1 MAWIEF
7 FFGII
12 CRVHFRRKT
21 HSFQH
26 EYEKFVKR
34 RLGDLVWFQFQVFS
48 QSSQNWVILRM
59 EFGKNCGFKTLLFS
73 LTMYS
78 VQCTL
83 ILVVLFAP
91 SEFQL
96 KSENCCSYF
105 LYYFVEMNRGIQLL
119 YSKIARTRFNLQFK
133 TIKMPSSSAFC
144 VSRAKIQICVWKL
157 NLLQIDLWYTCHE
170 NPFSNGSKMRFTFT
184 PTSGNNWL
192 FWNVKYVR

>member
-78 VQCTL
+78 VHSFWLFCLPHLNFNWNQK
-83 ILVVLFAP
+83 IVVHIFFTTSLKWTVEYNYCIAKLREHD
-91 SEFQL
+91 SIYSLKQL
-96 KSENCCSYF
+96 KCHRLPLSASLAQKYKYMSEN
-105 LYYFVEMNRGIQLL
+105 
-119 YSKIARTRFNLQFK
+119 
-133 TIKMPSSSAFC
+133 
-144 VSRAKIQICVWKL
+144 
-157 NLLQIDLWYTCHE
+157 
-170 NPFSNGSKMRFTFT
+170 
-184 PTSGNNWL
+184 
-192 FWNVKYVR
+192 